1 MRGIVLAGGTGSR
14 LWPITKVV
22 SKQLLPIHSKPLIY
36 YPISTLMLAGI
47 RDILIITT
55 RSDQYSFK
63 ELLGDGSRFGINLK
77 YQVQAHP
84 AGLAEAFLIGE
95 KFIDSGNVA
104 LILGD
109 NIFHGSGLGNQLRNS
124 ALTSGARIFGVKV
137 KNPQGYGIL
146 EIGSNGE
153 IVSLEEKPIIPK
165 SNYAIPGL
173 YFYDSQ
179 VVDIAKHIQPSNR
192 GELEITSVN
201 EAYLSQNNLSYSIL
215 SRGTAWF
222 DAGSIKS
229 LFAASSYVKA
239 IEERE
244 GVMVGCLEEVA
255 WRNGWISINDL
266 EISANELKGNIYSD
280 YLYSLLD
287 GSQN

>member
-22 SKQLLPIHSKPLIY
+22 SKQLLPVHSKPLIY
-36 YPISTLMLAGI
+36 YPISTLMLAGV

-77 YQVQAHP
+77 YQVQTHP

-165 SNYAIPGL
+165 SDYAIPGL

-222 DAGSIKS
+222 DAGSIES

-266 EISANELKGNIYSD
+266 EISANELKSNIYSD
-280 YLYSLLD
+280 YLHSLLT
-287 GSQN
+287 GS

>member
-36 YPISTLMLAGI
+36 YPISTLMLAGV

-55 RSDQYSFK
+55 RSDQYSFR

-77 YQVQAHP
+77 YQVQTHP

-201 EAYLSQNNLSYSIL
+201 EAYLSQNNLRYSIL

-222 DAGSIKS
+222 DAGSIES

-266 EISANELKGNIYSD
+266 EIAANELKSNIYSD
-280 YLYSLLD
+280 YLHSLLT